1 MLRVANTLGVVFF
14 PAFDWA
20 ISPTHPERQERLLYT
35 MDQLQEEGVFDIPG
49 IAEYKPDIASLEDVE
64 RVHFCF
70 PRTESVI
77 TDSHLISAGGAIR
90 AGQMVLGQ
98 ERQKAFALVRP
109 PGHHAMKCV
118 HGGRGFCNINM
129 EAVMIERLR
138 REYGVRRVAVVDTD
152 CHHGDGTQ
160 DVYWH
165 DPDTLFISL
174 HQDGRTIFPGS
185 GFPGEIGGPKAGGL
199 NLNVPLPPGTGD
211 DGFLLLM
218 DELILP
224 VLEDFQPEL
233 IIHSA
238 GQDNHFSD
246 PITSMNLSAQG
257 YAELSRRLQAD
268 IAVLEGGYA
277 IEGALPYVN
286 TGIILAMAGLDFSH
300 VREPDFRPESV
311 AQDKQI
317 TEYLKHLAPAV
328 RELYFE
334 PPEKLLDR
342 EKEGE
347 FFVRDKEIFYDTD
360 GIMEQQREFVLDCPD
375 CPGLYKVETSSTK
388 TPFCLGIESGR
399 QCCDRCVK
407 RGEEEF
413 VRAQKSL
420 RFAVIQYINR
430 GEDVVQRVVG
440 DAMDK
445 EM

>member
-1 MLRVANTLGVVFF
+1 MLTVANTLGVVFF

-90 AGQMVLGQ
+90 AGQMVLD
-98 ERQKAFALVRP
+98 QKRDKSFALVRP

-118 HGGRGFCNINM
+118 HGGRGFCTINM

-185 GFPGEIGGPKAGGL
+185 GFPGEIGGPRAGGL
-199 NLNVPLPPGTGD
+199 NLNVPLPPGTAD
-211 DGFLLLM
+211 AGFLLLM

-300 VREPDFRPESV
+300 VREPDFTPESV
-311 AQDKQI
+311 AQDRQI

-342 EKEGE
+342 EKEGD

-388 TPFCLGIESGR
+388 APFCLGIESGR
-399 QCCDRCVK
+399 QCCERCVT

-413 VRAQKSL
+413 ARAQKSL
-420 RFAVIQYINR
+420 SFAVIQYSNR
-430 GEDVVQRVVG
+430 REDVIQRVVG